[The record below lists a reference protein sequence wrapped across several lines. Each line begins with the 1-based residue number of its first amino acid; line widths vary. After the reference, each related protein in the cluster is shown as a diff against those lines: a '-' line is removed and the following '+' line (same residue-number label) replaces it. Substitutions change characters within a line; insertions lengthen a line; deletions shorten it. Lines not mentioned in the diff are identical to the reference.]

1 MFINISFNLAIS
13 ISLVSMFVFAIL
25 YFIIFRKYNKRN
37 KLNIFEIIR
46 NMLEYS
52 SKSALHM
59 FTIALGL
66 DYFIEGMLL
75 LESVYERYANF
86 FVAVLILSITIFHY
100 IKYVKKLF
108 IDLKEEDVK
117 ANEKRTEK
125 FAEYVMFIF
134 LGAML
139 ITPVFYIPRAAAI
152 SVDGSMFFT
161 ELIKALGCSLTGGYL
176 LVYMNPLGV
185 VRKKDEKTIFD
196 QTEEDFKTDDV
207 EENAEKVEVSEVE
220 NIEENKEAKETKT
233 KKTTKSNTSKKSNN
247 KTKTGNNSKKK
258 NSKKGNSN
266 TKSKKK

>member
-46 NMLEYS
+46 NMLEFS
-52 SKSALHM
+52 SKSALYM
-59 FTIALGL
+59 FMIVLGF
-66 DYFIEGMLL
+66 DYFIEGLLL
-75 LESVYERYANF
+75 LEAVYERYANF
-86 FVAVLILSITIFHY
+86 FVAVLIISITIFHY

-108 IDLKEEDVK
+108 IDLKEDDVK
-117 ANEKRTEK
+117 VNEKRTER

-152 SVDGSMFFT
+152 SLDGGMFFT
-161 ELIKALGCSLTGGYL
+161 EVIKALGCSLTGGYL

-185 VRKKDEKTIFD
+185 VRKKEEKTIFD
-196 QTEEDFKTDDV
+196 QTKEDLKIDQIVGNIEEIDVAENENV
-207 EENAEKVEVSEVE
+207 EEIKNEKVE
-220 NIEENKEAKETKT
+220 KESKEI
-233 KKTTKSNTSKKSNN
+233 
-247 KTKTGNNSKKK
+247 
-258 NSKKGNSN
+258 
-266 TKSKKK
+266 KSKKI